1 MLRSLRIQN
10 IVLVDDIEIDFQE
23 GFCAITGETGAG
35 KSIILNCLNLIRGN
49 TASSALIRKDQNI
62 ATITAVFSID
72 YNLNNSL
79 IQVLK
84 QLSIKCNGE
93 LIIRRILDSSGKNKV
108 YINDIRVSLEILKN
122 ITNDLFEINS
132 QREQY
137 SILDT
142 AKHRNL
148 LDNYAENGEL
158 LAQLSKIYINIA
170 TVTKELQKTI
180 ELKNIGEKEKAFLE
194 FVVKELEDLNVK
206 DGEENILTDT
216 RLQLKNLKNRNVLI
230 TQIIEDL
237 NNSNI
242 ERILFDIQKLVFS
255 NKNIF
260 VQYQNQQNNI
270 KPSIERAIDEIVKI
284 KEEFQSIIE
293 DSLDETNLGNIEER
307 LFALKDASNKY
318 NTPIDKLC
326 NYLNECRLKLDSLSR
341 YEESIGEYNQKL
353 SEFQNSYYK
362 ISELLSDSR
371 KKAALIMEKK
381 IMKELT
387 YLKLDKAVFK
397 INVETDKS
405 QVNINS
411 FGQDKVSFIA
421 SMNPGQSLSSLNK
434 IASGGELSR
443 LMLAIKLVLAN
454 QKDTTTLIFD
464 EIDSGIGGAT
474 ADAVGKRLKDLSMT
488 NQLLVVTHHPQ
499 VASKANMHILVKKD
513 NEKNTASVSIDILN
527 IQERRQEI
535 ARMLSGSEVTK
546 EALAAADNLL
556 GFVAS
561 KIKN

>member
-49 TASSALIRKDQNI
+49 TASIALIRKDQNI
-62 ATITAVFSID
+62 ATITAVFSIN
-72 YNLNNSL
+72 YNLNNPL
-79 IQVLK
+79 IQALK
-84 QLSIKCNGE
+84 QLSIECSSE

-158 LAQLSKIYINIA
+158 LAQLLNIYTSI
-170 TVTKELQKTI
+170 TTTTKDLQKTI
-180 ELKNIGEKEKAFLE
+180 ELKNIEEKEKAFLE
-194 FVVKELEDLNVK
+194 FVVKELEGLNIK
-206 DGEENILTDT
+206 DGEENMLADT

-230 TQIIEDL
+230 TQIIDDL
-237 NNSNI
+237 NNSDI
-242 ERILFDIQKLVFS
+242 ERILFDIQKLVFN

-270 KPSIERAIDEIVKI
+270 KPSIEKAIDEIVKI

-326 NYLNECRLKLDSLSR
+326 NYLSECRLKLDSLSK
-341 YEESIGEYNQKL
+341 YDESIEEFNQKL
-353 SEFQNSYYK
+353 FELQSSYYK

-371 KKAALIMEKK
+371 KKAALIMENK

-387 YLKLDKAVFK
+387 YLKLDKAAFK

-421 SMNPGQSLSSLNK
+421 SMNPGQSLSLLNK

-443 LMLAIKLVLAN
+443 LMLAIKVVLAN

-474 ADAVGKRLKDLSMT
+474 ADAVGKRLKDLSAT

-513 NEKNTASVSIDILN
+513 NEKNATSVSIDILN

-535 ARMLSGSEVTK
+535 ARMLSGSEITK

-556 GFVAS
+556 
-561 KIKN
+561 IK

>member
-49 TASSALIRKDQNI
+49 TASIALIRKDQNI
-62 ATITAVFSID
+62 ATITAVFSIN
-72 YNLNNSL
+72 YNLNNPL
-79 IQVLK
+79 IQALK
-84 QLSIKCNGE
+84 QLSIECSGE

-158 LAQLSKIYINIA
+158 LAQLLNIYTSITTTSKD
-170 TVTKELQKTI
+170 LQKTI

-194 FVVKELEDLNVK
+194 FVVKELEDLNIK
-206 DGEENILTDT
+206 EGEENDLTDT
-216 RLQLKNLKNRNVLI
+216 RIQLKNLKNRDSLI
-230 TQIIEDL
+230 TQIIDDL
-237 NNSNI
+237 NNSDI
-242 ERILFDIQKLVFS
+242 ERILFDVQKLIFN
-255 NKNIF
+255 NKNLF

-270 KPSIERAIDEIVKI
+270 KPSIEKAIDEIVKI

-326 NYLNECRLKLDSLSR
+326 NYLSECRLKLGSLSK
-341 YEESIGEYNQKL
+341 YDESIKEFNQKL
-353 SEFQNSYYK
+353 SELQSSYYK

-371 KKAALIMEKK
+371 KKAALTMEKK
-381 IMKELT
+381 IMKELA

-405 QVNINS
+405 QANINS

-421 SMNPGQSLSSLNK
+421 SMNPGQSFSLLNK

-443 LMLAIKLVLAN
+443 LMLAIKVVLAN
-454 QKDTTTLIFD
+454 QKDTATLIFD

-474 ADAVGKRLKDLSMT
+474 ADAVGKRLKDLSTT

-513 NEKNTASVSIDILN
+513 NEKNATSVSIDMLN

-535 ARMLSGSEVTK
+535 ARMLSGSEITK

-556 GFVAS
+556 
-561 KIKN
+561 IK

>member
-49 TASSALIRKDQNI
+49 TASIALIRKDQNI
-62 ATITAVFSID
+62 ATITAVFSIN
-72 YNLNNSL
+72 YNLNNPL
-79 IQVLK
+79 IQALK
-84 QLSIKCNGE
+84 QLSIECSSE

-158 LAQLSKIYINIA
+158 LAQLLNIYTSI
-170 TVTKELQKTI
+170 TTTTKDLQKTI

-194 FVVKELEDLNVK
+194 FVVKELEGLNIK
-206 DGEENILTDT
+206 DGEENMLADT

-230 TQIIEDL
+230 TQIIDDL
-237 NNSNI
+237 NNSDI
-242 ERILFDIQKLVFS
+242 ERILFDIQKLVFN

-270 KPSIERAIDEIVKI
+270 KPSIEKAIDEIVKI

-326 NYLNECRLKLDSLSR
+326 NYLSECRLKLDSLSK
-341 YEESIGEYNQKL
+341 YDESIEEFNQKL
-353 SEFQNSYYK
+353 FELQSSYYK

-371 KKAALIMEKK
+371 KKAALIMENK

-387 YLKLDKAVFK
+387 YLKLDKAAFK

-421 SMNPGQSLSSLNK
+421 SMNPGQSLSLLNK

-443 LMLAIKLVLAN
+443 LMLAIKVVLAN

-474 ADAVGKRLKDLSMT
+474 ADAVGKRLKDLSAT

-513 NEKNTASVSIDILN
+513 NEKNATSVSIDILN

-535 ARMLSGSEVTK
+535 ARMLSGSEITK

-556 GFVAS
+556 
-561 KIKN
+561 IK